1 MNKKEMIELMIQER
15 LSLYFKKNGGPGKER
30 VKRSEE
36 YMALLEENAPEMAA
50 EFQNYLDWI
59 AAHGWDEQQGIYIW
73 PARRNPINVGNYLYC
88 FFGKGRGNQL
98 KRL

>member
-1 MNKKEMIELMIQER
+1 MMNKEMIELMIQER

-30 VKRSEE
+30 MKRSEE

-59 AAHGWDEQQGIYIW
+59 AAHGWDEQQGIYIFGLHEGIRLMW
-73 PARRNPINVGNYLYC
+73 EIIYIVFLEKEGEIN
-88 FFGKGRGNQL
+88 
-98 KRL
+98 